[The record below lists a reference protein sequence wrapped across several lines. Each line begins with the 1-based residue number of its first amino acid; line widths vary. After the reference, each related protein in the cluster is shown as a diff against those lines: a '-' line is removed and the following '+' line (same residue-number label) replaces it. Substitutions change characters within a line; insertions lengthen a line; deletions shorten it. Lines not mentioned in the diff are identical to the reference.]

1 MRIKSY
7 EEALGLMLEGN
18 YPESFKTFM
27 NAVDNAWLHNSNKIT
42 GAVVL
47 TSEVIGLDTVGY
59 AKRVEA
65 NKKHHLVAE
74 QFSDYMRCLGYR
86 SVAKDTFS
94 RKLNGI
100 DGFHFTFWFSVDDEL
115 RAMMGGK

>member
-1 MRIKSY
+1 MKIKSY

-47 TSEVIGLDTVGY
+47 ASEVAGLDTGGY
-59 AKRVEA
+59 AQRVES
-65 NKKHHLVAE
+65 NKRHHLVAD
-74 QFSDYMRCLGYR
+74 QFEDYMRCLGYKNI
-86 SVAKDTFS
+86 AKDISS
-94 RKLNGI
+94 RRVNGV